1 MATCFD
7 DLIGIKSGCSLV
19 TGTSGLYIED
29 IGITE
34 KEADMYI
41 NSEYRNGSELI
52 TDKLGFAANLVK
64 QTIHNHFSAYIQTK
78 TKIDSQSL
86 GEYQDS
92 LNLKSGAVGTL
103 GGININ
109 LVNSNSH
116 LQVYINSI
124 SLQLSTTQST
134 NVLVYDLVSGTLLDT
149 IAVSCVA
156 NTISTTYVNKT
167 YQAPKRKLDLI
178 FVYDTEG
185 LFSNTTYLNSACMNC
200 NGYMYSNSYINSQ
213 GINLLEAGSKIRSAL
228 NGSTHTYGMSI
239 NYSVQCSM
247 ENWICEMSNL
257 IALPILYKFGEEVM
271 NYSLYYS
278 NRQNSKTNIDY
289 DRNKERLAMYQMAY
303 NQSLESS
310 IKKINLPTND
320 ICFKCNEVMRT
331 SIILP

>member
-41 NSEYRNGSELI
+41 NSEYRNGNELI
-52 TDKLGFAANLVK
+52 TDKLSFASNLVK

-78 TKIDSQSL
+78 SKIDSQTL

-92 LNLKSGAVGTL
+92 LQLKAGAVGTL

-109 LVNSNSH
+109 LINSNSY
-116 LQVYINSI
+116 LQVYVNLI
-124 SLQLSTTQST
+124 SLQLSTTQTT
-134 NVLVYDLVSGTLLDT
+134 NVLVYDLISGTLLDT
-149 IAVSCVA
+149 IAVDCVA

-167 YQAPKRKLDLI
+167 YSAPKRKLDLI

-185 LFSNTTYLNSACMNC
+185 LYSNTTYLNSACMNC
-200 NGYMYSNSYINSQ
+200 NGYKYSNSYITSQ
-213 GINLLEAGSKIRSAL
+213 GINLLEAGSKIRSSLVGA
-228 NGSTHTYGMSI
+228 THTYGMSI
-239 NYSVQCSM
+239 NYSVQCSID
-247 ENWICEMSNL
+247 NWLCEMSNL
-257 IALPILYKFGEEVM
+257 VALPILYKFGEEIM
-271 NYSLYYS
+271 NYSIYYS

-289 DRNKERLAMYQMAY
+289 DRNKERLEMYKQAY
-303 NQSLESS
+303 NDSLGAS

-320 ICFKCNEVMRT
+320 ICFKCNEVIKS